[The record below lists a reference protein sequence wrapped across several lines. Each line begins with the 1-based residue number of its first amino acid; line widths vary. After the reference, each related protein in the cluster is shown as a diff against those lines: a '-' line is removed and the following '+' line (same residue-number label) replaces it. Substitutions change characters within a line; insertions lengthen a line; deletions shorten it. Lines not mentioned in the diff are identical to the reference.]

1 MKSNELICCG
11 MNMNEIDLI
20 RILQQSRLVVSADE
34 IDKTTT
40 RMAEE
45 IDNRYQGKVPVVI
58 CIMNGGLMLTGQLMS
73 KVKIQ
78 AKIDYLQTSRYRGNT
93 RGGKLQWRAE
103 PQYSLEGRSVI
114 LVDDIFDEGHTLL
127 NIVEYC
133 ENQGASDVYSVVLLD
148 KKHDRKVNG
157 FRPDLIGLEV
167 EDEYLIGFGMDYQ
180 EYFRH
185 LPAIYAIRETLA
197 DGE

>member
-1 MKSNELICCG
+1 
-11 MNMNEIDLI
+11 MNMNETDLN

-40 RMAEE
+40 RMASE
-45 IDNRYQGKVPVVI
+45 IDIRYQGKVPLVI
-58 CIMNGGLMLTGQLMS
+58 CIMNGGLMLTAHLMS
-73 KVKIQ
+73 KVKIH
-78 AKIDYLQTSRYRGNT
+78 ANIDYLQTSRYKGNT
-93 RGGKLQWRAE
+93 RGGKLHWRAE
-103 PQYSLEGRSVI
+103 PQQPLEGRSVI
-114 LVDDIFDEGHTLL
+114 LVDDIFDEGQTLL

-133 ENQGASDVYSVVLLD
+133 RNQGASDVYSVVLLD

-157 FRPDLIGLEV
+157 LRPDLIGLEV
-167 EDEYLIGFGMDYQ
+167 EDAYLIGFGMDYQ

-185 LPAIYAIRETLA
+185 LPAIYAVQGALA